1 MSNSIFK
8 RMLDKVRFVT
18 QKKQISETY
27 FMDERQIPLV
37 TKESSIIEETPIVEE
52 ETVSTKEARTVK
64 IKSGGSTWSFNSD
77 IIEPSA
83 MFTKGLPKKGDT
95 LTIKHFQ

>member
-1 MSNSIFK
+1 MPKSMFK

-37 TKESSIIEETPIVEE
+37 TEKPETIEEEI
-52 ETVSTKEARTVK
+52 VSTK
-64 IKSGGSTWSFNSD
+64 GS
-77 IIEPSA
+77 
-83 MFTKGLPKKGDT
+83 
-95 LTIKHFQ
+95 

>member
-1 MSNSIFK
+1 MVNGIFK
-8 RMLDKVRFVT
+8 KMLDKVRFVT

-37 TKESSIIEETPIVEE
+37 TEKPETIEEEV
-52 ETVSTKEARTVK
+52 VSTKEVDTEEKKSK
-64 IKSGGSTWSFNSD
+64 IYSGSSTWSFDSD

-83 MFTKGLPKKGDT
+83 MFTKLF
-95 LTIKHFQ
+95 LVE

>member
-1 MSNSIFK
+1 MVNGIFK
-8 RMLDKVRFVT
+8 KMLDKVRFVT

-37 TKESSIIEETPIVEE
+37 TEKPETIEEEV
-52 ETVSTKEARTVK
+52 VSTKEVDTEEKKSK
-64 IKSGGSTWSFNSD
+64 IYSGSSTWSFDSD

-95 LTIKHFQ
+95 ITVKHFK

>member
-37 TKESSIIEETPIVEE
+37 TEKPKIIEEEI
-52 ETVSTKEARTVK
+52 VSTKEVNAKEERESK
-64 IKSGGSTWSFNSD
+64 IYSGSSTWNLDSD
-77 IIEPSA
+77 ILQPSA

>member
-1 MSNSIFK
+1 MFK

-37 TKESSIIEETPIVEE
+37 TEKPETIEEEI
-52 ETVSTKEARTVK
+52 VSTKEVNIKEERESK
-64 IKSGGSTWSFNSD
+64 IYSGSSAWNLDSD
-77 IIEPSA
+77 ILQPSA

>member
-37 TKESSIIEETPIVEE
+37 TEKPEIIEEEI
-52 ETVSTKEARTVK
+52 VSTKEENAKEARTVK

>member
-1 MSNSIFK
+1 MVNGIFK

-18 QKKQISETY
+18 QKNQISETY

-37 TKESSIIEETPIVEE
+37 TEKPEIIEEDI
-52 ETVSTKEARTVK
+52 VSTKEENVKEARTVK

>member
-1 MSNSIFK
+1 MVNSMFK
-8 RMLDKVRFVT
+8 KMLDKVRFVT

-37 TKESSIIEETPIVEE
+37 TEKPEIIEEEI
-52 ETVSTKEARTVK
+52 VSTKEVNVK
-64 IKSGGSTWSFNSD
+64 EERKSKIYSGSSTWNLDSD
-77 IIEPSA
+77 ILQPSA

-95 LTIKHFQ
+95 LTIKHFK

>member
-1 MSNSIFK
+1 MFK

-37 TKESSIIEETPIVEE
+37 TEKPEIIEEEI
-52 ETVSTKEARTVK
+52 VSTKEVNTEERKSK
-64 IKSGGSTWSFNSD
+64 IYSGSSTWNLDSD
-77 IIEPSA
+77 ILQPSA